1 MRIGDEVYIHG
12 FIDEIRKD
20 TIIIKNDGGYF
31 GTVGKEIV
39 DVEQRVKNDDEYVEA
54 VVKVE
59 IPKWKLGELVRVYF
73 TDTMCIQGTPEELKD
88 ILKKKCQ

>member
-31 GTVGKEIV
+31 GTIGKEIV
-39 DVEQRVKNDDEYVEA
+39 EVEQHVKNDDEYVEA
-54 VVKVE
+54 VVKVI
-59 IPKWKLGELVRVYF
+59 IPKWKLGEKVSVYF
-73 TDTMCIQGTPEELKD
+73 TDTMCTKGTAEELKD
-88 ILKKKCQ
+88 ILKKKYQ